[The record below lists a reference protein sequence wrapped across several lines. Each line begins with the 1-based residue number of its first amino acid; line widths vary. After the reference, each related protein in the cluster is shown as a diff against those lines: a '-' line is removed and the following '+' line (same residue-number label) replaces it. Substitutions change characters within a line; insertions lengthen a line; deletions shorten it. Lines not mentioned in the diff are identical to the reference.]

1 MTGNE
6 TNSALSQGLDD
17 LLDTDEEVLGEDI
30 TPNSGP
36 TLRALRPT
44 ATHDQ
49 STRKGI
55 AFTILAL
62 IALLYVAAVVA
73 MIGGWVD
80 QDEFALLITGLS
92 GPQALAAAVIG
103 FYYGKKED

>member
-1 MTGNE
+1 MTENE
-6 TNSALSQGLDD
+6 IPGELLSERGALGDIG
-17 LLDTDEEVLGEDI
+17 EEVLGEDI
-30 TPNSGP
+30 TPNDGP
-36 TLRALRPT
+36 ILRALKPE

-55 AFTILAL
+55 AFTILVL

-73 MIGGWVD
+73 MIVGWVD
-80 QDEFALLITGLS
+80 QEEFALLITGLS

-103 FYYGKKED
+103 FYYGKKEA